1 MSNAVKTCKLDW
13 TKDDLILLIAEYPYK
28 GPNISKLREKFNRR
42 QIWYKAYTLGVHK
55 KSGLR
60 ENENGNKWC
69 QFTEEDISLLERFY
83 PDQGSNIPELLLRHT
98 PHSIRHKA
106 NLLGIHRVY
115 RFPNM

>member
-55 KSGLR
+55 KKVDYERMKMVISGVSSPR
-60 ENENGNKWC
+60 R
-69 QFTEEDISLLERFY
+69 T
-83 PDQGSNIPELLLRHT
+83 
-98 PHSIRHKA
+98 
-106 NLLGIHRVY
+106 
-115 RFPNM
+115 